1 MNKNDFLTKLA
12 EILDCED
19 ELTIDKSLED
29 VEEWDSLGI
38 IGFLAEMESYC
49 TSPIQAVDVKGAKTV
64 GDLYA
69 LIK

>member
-38 IGFLAEMESYC
+38 IGFLAP
-49 TSPIQAVDVKGAKTV
+49 TSH
-64 GDLYA
+64 
-69 LIK
+69 